1 MARCR
6 VVRPETVR
14 LPLSDGDWIEVKK
27 RLTAGEARAVMGRM
41 VKTMTPG
48 EKIELD
54 PLQVGRSKAL
64 EYLVDWS
71 LIGPDGKSLAIR
83 DQSRSAI
90 GPLLDSL
97 DEESFGEITK
107 AIDDHEKAMEAE
119 RDEEKNAQDGA
130 NASSAISPSVG

>member
-71 LIGPDGKSLAIR
+71 LIGPDGKSLVIR
-83 DQSRSAI
+83 DQSREAI
-90 GPLLDSL
+90 GQLLDSL
-97 DEESFGEITK
+97 DEDSFAEITK
-107 AIDDHEKAMEAE
+107 AIETHEKAMEAE
-119 RDEEKNAQDGA
+119 RDEEKNAPDGA
-130 NASSAISPSVG
+130 SASSAISPSVA